1 MDTVDLPIVGGQEQ
15 MVFIGKVTGGGVSA
29 GINDQGI
36 WRSAPNG
43 GALSLLIRTGDSMTT
58 TAGSKTIAKVDFP
71 GSGSTARRWEQPVI
85 DANGRVLIFVTFTDG
100 STIAQASPPDMK
112 LPIALALACALRLA
126 SDLGALV

>member
-1 MDTVDLPIVGGQEQ
+1 

-58 TAGSKTIAKVDFP
+58 TAGTKTIAKVDFP
-71 GSGSTARRWEQPVI
+71 GSGSKARQWEQPVM
-85 DANGRVLIFVTFTDG
+85 DSTGRVLIFVTFIDG
-100 STIAQASPPDMK
+100 STSQVIAP
-112 LPIALALACALRLA
+112 
-126 SDLGALV
+126 